1 MACQPLMIWRPV
13 PDKSFFQAS
22 VTGDENVFD
31 VQLDVA
37 FAGKPPQTIPHEML
51 VPGPAEIPINTG
63 DHGAVDLLLNITGE
77 PPADMP
83 VIVDLRIVDGNG
95 KVVQVSDGKGGT
107 VPAQC
112 ASQFTQPTGE
122 NPVGIVVVVV
132 A

>member
-1 MACQPLMIWRPV
+1 MACDPLMIWRPV

-22 VTGDENVFD
+22 VAGDENVFD

-51 VPGPAEIPINTG
+51 VPGPAKIPINAG
-63 DHGAVDLLLNITGE
+63 DHGAFDLLLNITGE
-77 PPADMP
+77 PLPGTP
-83 VIVDLRIVDGNG
+83 VVVDLRIVDAAG
-95 KVVQVSDGKGGT
+95 KIVQVIDGKGGT

-112 ASQFTQPTGE
+112 ASQFTQPTGA
-122 NPVGIVVVVV
+122 NPVGIVVVAV